1 MQILDSRVKRGVEVA
16 SEKKMKDKLKTVMPG
31 ATPAT
36 TNTSASTGGLG
47 ISSSLD
53 ASFLR
58 RHGLE
63 RRAADAAER
72 RVTVRA
78 REEAR

>member
-1 MQILDSRVKRGVEVA
+1 MDSRVKRGVEVA

-53 ASFLR
+53 ASFLSGM
-58 RHGLE
+58 GLSGGPLMPPSG
-63 RRAADAAER
+63 ASP
-72 RVTVRA
+72 
-78 REEAR
+78 